1 MIIATTITNSHF
13 AHLLR
18 KQSLGLLA
26 VLVTSWGV
34 PTAAGAQRIVS
45 SLDVQE
51 TQLRYADSLNAAAT
65 GITPSLRL
73 GWDNAA
79 VVASGTFAQLARSW
93 STNGSVGAS
102 LFTPSAGA
110 FSAEL
115 AGTLGGSAH
124 QDGAR
129 TSAVIGMGR
138 LHLDATSGGAWAGA
152 GGGSTSDGLRS
163 RSVREGEIGLW
174 YASGPVDATL
184 TAQPT
189 VVDDSI
195 RYTDMTAE
203 GQWRV
208 GMLDLGAVAVK
219 RAGSR
224 LPSFTQNPSVWG
236 SVSAAA
242 WLLPRV
248 ALLASAGTYP
258 VDYTQGFPGGVFASV
273 GVRIS
278 LTRAARTIPSRLT
291 LEPVASAA
299 SVSELELQGSAGGR
313 RILRL
318 KVPGA
323 RTVEVTGDFTG
334 WAPHMLSRQA
344 GGWYSLDMPL
354 SPGTYQMNVRIN
366 GGKWLPPPSLT
377 TVTDEFG
384 GLTAVLIVP

>member
-1 MIIATTITNSHF
+1 M
-13 AHLLR
+13 
-18 KQSLGLLA
+18 GLLA

-34 PTAAGAQRIVS
+34 PTVAGAQRVVS

-65 GITPSLRL
+65 GVTPSLRL

-102 LFTPSAGA
+102 VFTPSAGG

-129 TSAVIGMGR
+129 TSVVIGMGR
-138 LHLDATSGGAWAGA
+138 LHLDATSAGAWAGA

-174 YASGPVDATL
+174 YDKGPLNATL

-189 VVDDSI
+189 VVDDTI

-258 VDYTQGFPGGVFASV
+258 VDYTQGFPGGVFVSA

-299 SVSELELQGSAGGR
+299 SVAELELQGSAGGR

-318 KVPGA
+318 RVPGA

-334 WAPHMLSRQA
+334 WAPHTLSRQA
-344 GGWYSLDMPL
+344 GGWYSLDTPL

-377 TVTDEFG
+377 TVSDEFG